1 MALYRVAG
9 PDEKPVWAELVDG
22 RLRAV
27 DPPDRVA
34 PLGESTVPEGSG
46 GTDLGPLQAAEILA
60 PARPTKIVCLG
71 RNYRRHA
78 EELGNAIPDEPLIF
92 LKPPSAVVPT
102 GASIELPAQS
112 EDVHHEA
119 ELACVIGR
127 RARRVS
133 PREAAECIAGYTC
146 ANDVTARDIQR
157 REGPF
162 TRAKGFDTF
171 CPVGP
176 ALRPADGF
184 EPAEHRLTGRVDGE
198 TRQSSR
204 LDDFIF
210 PIPEALAF
218 ISDIMTLCVGDVVLT
233 GTPAGVG
240 SIEAGQTVE
249 VAVDGIGT
257 LSNPVVA
264 RDEA

>member
-1 MALYRVAG
+1 MSLYRVRG
-9 PDEKPVWAELVDG
+9 PDGEPVWAEVDDERFVATG
-22 RLRAV
+22 LPEPLR
-27 DPPDRVA
+27 R
-34 PLGESTVPEGSG
+34 LGETTAETIEA
-46 GTDLGPLQAAEILA
+46 GTDLGDVESTDALA
-60 PARPTKIVCLG
+60 PSVPSKIVCLG

-102 GASIELPAQS
+102 ETAIEVPPQS
-112 EDVHHEA
+112 DEVHHEA
-119 ELACVIGR
+119 ELAVVIGR
-127 RARRVS
+127 CARGVSAERA
-133 PREAAECIAGYTC
+133 ADCIAGYTC

-171 CPVGP
+171 CPLGP

-184 EPAEHRLTGRVDGE
+184 EPADHRLVGRVDGE
-198 TRQSSR
+198 VRQSSP

-210 PIPEALAF
+210 PIAEAVAF
-218 ISDIMTLCVGDVVLT
+218 ISDIMTLEVGDVVLT

-240 SIEAGQTVE
+240 PIAAGQTVE
-249 VAVDGIGT
+249 VEVDGIGT
-257 LSNPVVA
+257 LENPVV
-264 RDEA
+264 RREP